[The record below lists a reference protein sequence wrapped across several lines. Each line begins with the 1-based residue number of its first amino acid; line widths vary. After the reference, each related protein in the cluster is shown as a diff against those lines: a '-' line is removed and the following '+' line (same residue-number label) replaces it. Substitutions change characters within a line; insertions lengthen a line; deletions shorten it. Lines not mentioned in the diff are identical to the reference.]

1 MVSQVTGRIE
11 TIDIPAHYA
20 AFGNSL
26 HRGRHDTRHRDY
38 LERRDSRRNDRQR
51 QWSRQDDL
59 GRLCQFDARGGAYRH
74 DKHWP
79 GGLFIIYWGRLDRA
93 THDALGG
100 DSLNMM
106 SAATD
111 EPSSSLKGHIKIQD
125 LARSFTDK
133 DGNTV
138 NVIQDCSVE
147 FEPGLLN
154 VVMGQSGCGKSTLA
168 YLLAGYMKPDR
179 GQIEI
184 DGRPVS
190 EPGADR
196 IMVFQETA
204 LWPWMSVTDNVVFGP
219 LVRNAMPKIEA
230 KQKAEELLERFGLI
244 DFKDKYPNQLSG
256 GMQRRAEI
264 AQALINSPDI
274 MILDEP
280 FRGLDV
286 MTRELLQEYYLQLF
300 EDTQLSTLFITSEL
314 EEALFLAD
322 RIYVMGEAP
331 NNIDRVIE
339 IDLPRPRTFD
349 VTTTQRYLEL
359 KQIAMD
365 YLYAGSEDPL

>member
-1 MVSQVTGRIE
+1 ME
-11 TIDIPAHYA
+11 TI
-20 AFGNSL
+20 
-26 HRGRHDTRHRDY
+26 
-38 LERRDSRRNDRQR
+38 
-51 QWSRQDDL
+51 
-59 GRLCQFDARGGAYRH
+59 
-74 DKHWP
+74 
-79 GGLFIIYWGRLDRA
+79 
-93 THDALGG
+93 
-100 DSLNMM
+100 
-106 SAATD
+106 SA
-111 EPSSSLKGHIKIQD
+111 SSTASLKGHIKIKD
-125 LARSFTDK
+125 LTRSFADK

-138 NVIQDCSVE
+138 NVIKNCSVE

-154 VVMGQSGCGKSTLA
+154 VVMGRSGCGKSTLA
-168 YLLAGYMKPDR
+168 YLLAGYMKPDQ

-184 DGRPVS
+184 DGRTVS

-204 LWPWMSVTDNVVFGP
+204 LWPWMTVTDNVIFGP
-219 LVRNAMPKIEA
+219 LVRNAFSKSEA
-230 KQKAEELLERFGLI
+230 REKAEELLQRFGLI

-256 GMQRRAEI
+256 GMKRRAEI

-300 EDTQLSTLFITSEL
+300 EDTRLTTLFITSEL

-331 NNIDRVIE
+331 NNIEQVIE
-339 IDLPRPRTFD
+339 IDLPRPRNFE

-365 YLYAGSEDPL
+365 CLYAGSEELL